1 MVLLT
6 YKRIEDKGRNRAG
19 MIGKFIRE
27 LKRRNVPRAAL
38 LYVGAV
44 WALAQGISELAPAFG
59 APESATR
66 WFMIAACI
74 GFPFWLFVSWRYELT
89 SQGFKLEAEV
99 DDDGHDARKVKRR
112 TDMLIIGVLTIAVV
126 LLLTDRLLDRNDPVP
141 AQLAAVAAT
150 DNSIA
155 VLPFLNLSNDKDQQY
170 FSDGL
175 SEGFI
180 IALSRIKGLRVI
192 NRKSSFEFRD
202 SKEDSR
208 VIAGQLGVANL
219 LEGSVQ
225 RVGDTVRIRASLTK
239 AADGSTL
246 WVESY
251 DRPYKDLFA
260 LQDQITLKVATAL
273 KAQLQPPP
281 PAHSQEGDRPPNEN
295 LDAYNAYLQALTGM
309 PEERIK
315 QYDRAIQLAPD
326 YGIAYSGKAAML
338 IELVS
343 NGLSGV
349 DAEAAYAE
357 ADAALQQAMRLA
369 PNQATTHI
377 ARGQLL
383 MLRDFDWRGGESEF
397 KRALELAPE
406 NGEALFQLGVARA
419 SQGDLGQA
427 VALTKKALKIDP
439 LNMVWEQ
446 WLAVY
451 LMTQGSLD
459 EAQQAIGKA
468 IKLKPDW
475 RYNHY
480 LLTVSEVLR
489 KNPTSAQNAAK
500 AEPAGPWQD
509 FALALAAQ
517 IGPDRAAADAILK
530 DSIDKYAS
538 GWAFQIAQLYAVRGE
553 PDKMF
558 EWLQRA
564 EHAHDTGM
572 QTLLYD
578 ALLLRYRSDPRY
590 AALAKQVGLPSPRAA
605 NPAPPATIK
614 LPLPTKP

>member
-1 MVLLT
+1 MT
-6 YKRIEDKGRNRAG
+6 
-19 MIGKFIRE
+19 GKFIGE

-66 WFMIAACI
+66 WFMIAAGI
-74 GFPFWLFVSWRYELT
+74 GFPFWLFASWRYEFT
-89 SQGFKLEAEV
+89 SQGLKLDSEITQDEPR
-99 DDDGHDARKVKRR
+99 DHKSNRR
-112 TDMLIIGVLTIAVV
+112 TDLAIIGVLAISVV
-126 LLLTDRLLDRNDPVP
+126 LLLTDRLLDRNEPAP
-141 AQLAAVAAT
+141 AQLATVAAT

-155 VLPFLNLSNDKDQQY
+155 VLPFLNPSNDKDQQY

-192 NRKSSFEFRD
+192 NRKSSFEFRE
-202 SKEDSR
+202 SKESSR
-208 VIAGQLGVANL
+208 AIAAMLGVSHL
-219 LEGSVQ
+219 LEGSVR
-225 RVGDTVRIRASLTK
+225 RVGDTVRISATLTK
-239 AADGSTL
+239 ASDGSIL
-246 WVESY
+246 WVDSY

-260 LQDQITLKVATAL
+260 LQDQITSRVATAL

-281 PAHSQEGDRPPNEN
+281 PAHSQHGDRPPSGN
-295 LDAYNAYLQALTGM
+295 LDAYNAYLQALSGT
-309 PEERIK
+309 PQKRIK
-315 QYDRAIQLAPD
+315 QYERAIELAPD

-343 NGLSGV
+343 NGLSGA

-357 ADAALQQAMRLA
+357 ADAALGQAMRFA
-369 PNQATTHI
+369 PDQAATHI

-397 KRALELAPE
+397 KRAVELAPE

-419 SQGDLGQA
+419 SQGDIGQA
-427 VALTKKALKIDP
+427 VTLTQKALKIDP
-439 LNMVWEQ
+439 LNVVWEQ

-451 LMTQGSLD
+451 LMTQGRLD
-459 EAQQAIGKA
+459 EADKTIGKA
-468 IKLKPDW
+468 IELKPTW
-475 RYNHY
+475 SFNHY
-480 LLTVSEVLR
+480 LLALSKVLR
-489 KNPTSAQNAAK
+489 KDAAGALQAAQ
-500 AEPAGPWQD
+500 AEPVGPWQD

-517 IGPDRAAADAILK
+517 ISMDRAAADSALK
-530 DSIDKYAS
+530 DYSDEYVN
-538 GWAFQIAQLYAVRGE
+538 GWAFQIAQLHAVRAE
-553 PDKMF
+553 RDKMF

-564 EHAHDTGM
+564 ENAHDTGM

-578 ALLLRYRSDPRY
+578 PLLLRYRDDPRY
-590 AALAKQVGLPSPRAA
+590 VALAKKVGLPHPSITAA
-605 NPAPPATIK
+605 AEPPVA
-614 LPLPTKP
+614 TKP